1 MKRNILKTHLHY
13 RDNKKPL
20 IRHNYNINN
29 DNNINEYIESSI
41 VSGEKFQNLANVFLG
56 TSEDFKINPFFYNCK
71 QEKLNIK
78 NIKENYENP
87 SIIFCFTNRIN
98 ILSEKIKYFQNP
110 FVLITHNSDDDIND
124 INMISNILTNEKL
137 KKWFCQNLCI
147 HVIHDIHDNYYNKL
161 HFLPIGIANM
171 QWKHGRD
178 FYNFKNRKD
187 EKNEKNEKNEKTKSK
202 EVYMCFTIGTN
213 SSKRGVCYN
222 KLSKKVPFLSTIDSL
237 KNIER
242 MKEYKFCICPD
253 GNGIDTHRFWEALYL
268 KIVPIVLRNPL
279 NSILE
284 QYTNIPMVILD
295 SWDDFSYSKLPDYEK
310 IDFSASSKYLDMSFY
325 KDIILYNT
333 L

>member
-1 MKRNILKTHLHY
+1 MKRNILKAHLHY

-20 IRHNYNINN
+20 IRHNHNI
-29 DNNINEYIESSI
+29 NINEYTESSI

-56 TSEDFKINPFFYNCK
+56 IPEDFKINPFFYNCK

-147 HVIHDIHDNYYNKL
+147 HDIHDNYYNKL
-161 HFLPIGIANM
+161 HFLPIGIANI

-178 FYNFKNRKD
+178 FYNFKNHS
-187 EKNEKNEKNEKTKSK
+187 NHSNHSNEKTKTK

-242 MKEYKFCICPD
+242 MQEYKFCICPD

-284 QYTNIPMVILD
+284 KYTNIPMVILD

-310 IDFSASSKYLDMSFY
+310 IDFSTSSKYLDMSFY
-325 KDIILYNT
+325 KDIILDNT